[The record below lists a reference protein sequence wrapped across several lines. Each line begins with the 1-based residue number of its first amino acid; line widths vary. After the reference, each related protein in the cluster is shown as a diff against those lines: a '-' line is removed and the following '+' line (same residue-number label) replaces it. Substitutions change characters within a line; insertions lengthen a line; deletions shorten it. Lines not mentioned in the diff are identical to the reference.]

1 MAAQAEDPRPAQA
14 AVAVN
19 AAPALAEAA
28 IGTSQPPE
36 TLRAARSKAAS
47 KVARS
52 AKPDETLDA
61 LLFVDTNVLLDFYR
75 IRKSDISLK
84 YLELLEACKDRLI
97 TTSQVEMEYKKNRQA
112 AIVESL
118 TSFGLPNWEKLSGP
132 AIVAEIQA
140 MKMIEKRKKE
150 ISQQHKIVDQKIQK
164 ILKNPISNDP
174 VYKCLQRLF
183 KNSSD
188 YNLSRE
194 EGKRFAIRN
203 LARKRFVLGYP
214 PRKKDDTSI
223 GDAIN
228 WEWIVQCAVDSGKH
242 IIIVTRDR
250 DYGATYNGESF
261 LNDWL
266 RQEFSERVSFKRK
279 VILTDKLAKALRM
292 VQAAVTKEMEEEEN
306 RMIAEVPDSSP
317 ESSVGEA

>member
-1 MAAQAEDPRPAQA
+1 MATQGKDPRRAQTA
-14 AVAVN
+14 EAVN
-19 AAPALAEAA
+19 AAPRQAEAA
-28 IGTSQPPE
+28 VSTSQPPK
-36 TLRAARSKAAS
+36 TLKAAMGS
-47 KVARS
+47 SASNVARS
-52 AKPDETLDA
+52 AKPDDTLDA

-84 YLELLEACKDRLI
+84 YLEQLEARKDRLI
-97 TTSQVEMEYKKNRQA
+97 ITSQVEMEYKKNRQA
-112 AIVESL
+112 TIVESL

-140 MKMIEKRKKE
+140 MKMIENKKRE
-150 ISQQHKIVDQKIQK
+150 ISRQHKIVDQKIQK

-183 KNSSD
+183 KNNSD

-194 EGKRFAIRN
+194 KSERFAIRN
-203 LARKRFVLGYP
+203 LARKRFALGYP
-214 PRKKDDTSI
+214 PRKKDDTSF

-228 WEWIVQCAVDSGKH
+228 WEWIVQCAVASGKH

-266 RQEFSERVSFKRK
+266 RQEFSERVSFRRK

-306 RMIAEVPDSSP
+306 RMIAEVPDCSP